1 MNHDFYG
8 PAWADNHAKLGD
20 AFAAFFA
27 AAAGAIGGAFE
38 RLNAYQYD
46 APWRRR
52 THRVKLR
59 GTK

>member
-27 AAAGAIGGAFE
+27 AAARAIGGAFE

-52 THRVKLR
+52 TK
-59 GTK
+59 